1 MLITDAFAQTGAP
14 AGAAAGGDTMTAILV
29 NVAPFAL
36 ILVVFYFLLIRPQ
49 QKRAKEHQAMI
60 QGVKKGDVI
69 VTTGGLIGKVRAV
82 ADDELRVELGP
93 NIEVRVLRSSL
104 TEVRNKGEPVPAND
118 TKPSKS
124 ES

>member
-29 NVAPFAL
+29 NVALFAL

-49 QKRAKEHQAMI
+49 QQRLKAHQAMI

-82 ADDELRVELGP
+82 ADDELRLELGP
-93 NIEVRVLRSSL
+93 NVEVRVLRSSL
-104 TEVRNKGEPVPAND
+104 AEVRNKGEPVPAND

>member
-49 QKRAKEHQAMI
+49 QQRLKAHQAMI

-82 ADDELRVELGP
+82 ADDELRLELGP
-93 NIEVRVLRSSL
+93 NVEVRVLRSSL
-104 TEVRNKGEPVPAND
+104 AEVRNKGEPVPAND

>member
-1 MLITDAFAQTGAP
+1 MLITDAFAQ
-14 AGAAAGGDTMTAILV
+14 AGAQTGTAAGGDTMTALLV
-29 NVAPFAL
+29 NLAPFAL

-49 QKRAKEHQAMI
+49 QQRLKAHQAMI
-60 QGVKKGDVI
+60 LGVKKGDVI

-93 NIEVRVLRSSL
+93 NVEVRVLRSSL
-104 TEVRNKGEPVPAND
+104 SEVRNKGEPVPAND

-124 ES
+124 EA

>member
-14 AGAAAGGDTMTAILV
+14 ASAAAGGDIMTALLV
-29 NVAPFAL
+29 NLAPFVL

-49 QKRAKEHQAMI
+49 QQRLKAHQAMI
-60 QGVKKGDVI
+60 LGVKKGDVI

-93 NIEVRVLRSSL
+93 NVEVRVLRSSL

>member
-1 MLITDAFAQTGAP
+1 MLITDAFAQ
-14 AGAAAGGDTMTAILV
+14 AGAQTGTAAGGDTMTALLV
-29 NVAPFAL
+29 NLALFAL

-49 QKRAKEHQAMI
+49 QQRLKAHQAMI
-60 QGVKKGDVI
+60 LGVKKGDVI

-93 NIEVRVLRSSL
+93 NVEVRVLRSSL
-104 TEVRNKGEPVPAND
+104 SEVRNKGEPVPAND

-124 ES
+124 EA

>member
-1 MLITDAFAQTGAP
+1 MLITDAFAQAGAQT
-14 AGAAAGGDTMTAILV
+14 GAAAGGDTMTALLV
-29 NVAPFAL
+29 NLALFAL

-49 QKRAKEHQAMI
+49 QQRLKAHQAMI
-60 QGVKKGDVI
+60 LGVKKGDVI

-93 NIEVRVLRSSL
+93 NVEVRVLRSSL
-104 TEVRNKGEPVPAND
+104 SEVRNKGEPVPAND

-124 ES
+124 EA

>member
-1 MLITDAFAQTGAP
+1 MLITDAFAQAGAQT
-14 AGAAAGGDTMTAILV
+14 GAAAGGDTMTALLV
-29 NVAPFAL
+29 NLGPFAL

-49 QKRAKEHQAMI
+49 QQRLKAHQAMI
-60 QGVKKGDVI
+60 LGVKKGDVI

-93 NIEVRVLRSSL
+93 NVEVRVLRSSL
-104 TEVRNKGEPVPAND
+104 SEVRNKGEPVPAND

-124 ES
+124 EA